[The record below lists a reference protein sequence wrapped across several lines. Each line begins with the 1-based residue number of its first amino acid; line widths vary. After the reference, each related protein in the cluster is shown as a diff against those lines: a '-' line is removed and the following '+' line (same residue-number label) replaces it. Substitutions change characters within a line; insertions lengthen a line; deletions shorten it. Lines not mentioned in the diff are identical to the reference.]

1 MFRNAKPNPTILG
14 LLRISI
20 GLWPSEATLRPNT
33 PCRESLHDLR
43 ATQQSGG
50 RFNHGGGSDGLTE
63 ISPHGRN
70 ARLLPPRRSDA
81 HSEQSFISPFF
92 LSKTPWV
99 ANTKTDRQSR

>member
-1 MFRNAKPNPTILG
+1 MFRNAKPKTILG

-20 GLWPSEATLRPNT
+20 GLWPSEATLRPNM
-33 PCRESLHDLR
+33 PCRESLLDLG
-43 ATQQSGG
+43 ATQQTGG

-81 HSEQSFISPFF
+81 LA
-92 LSKTPWV
+92 LSRVTFPRSLK
-99 ANTKTDRQSR
+99 NSLGG